1 MKIGV
6 LSDTHGHLDP
16 RVLDLFK
23 GVDHILHAGD
33 IGFPSLILDLE
44 AIAPVTAVLGNTDDP
59 RFEFRD
65 LEVVD
70 LGDRKFLLH
79 HIVDPK
85 ALTERIQLSF
95 LHHAP
100 DVVVFG
106 HTHRRHHEL
115 IGGRLFI
122 NPGYSGAP
130 RHATARSVAVLE
142 MDGDQ
147 MTVDFHGLD

>member
-1 MKIGV
+1 MKIGLV
-6 LSDTHGHLDP
+6 SDTHGHLDP
-16 RVLDLFK
+16 QILHLFQ

-33 IGFPSLILDLE
+33 VGFPSLILDLE
-44 AIAPVTAVLGNTDDP
+44 AVAPVTVVRGNTDDP

-65 LEVVD
+65 LEVVE
-70 LGDRKFLLH
+70 LSGRKFLLH
-79 HIVDPK
+79 HIVDPD
-85 ALTERIQLSF
+85 ALTERLQLSF

-106 HTHRRHHEL
+106 HTHRKHHQL

-130 RHATARSVAVLE
+130 RHSTSRSVAILE
-142 MDGDQ
+142 VSGDEL
-147 MTVDFHGLD
+147 TVDFHGLD

>member
-1 MKIGV
+1 MKIGLV
-6 LSDTHGHLDP
+6 SDTHGHLDSQI
-16 RVLDLFK
+16 LHLFQ

-33 IGFPSLILDLE
+33 VGYPSLILDLE
-44 AIAPVTAVLGNTDDP
+44 AVAPVTVVRGNTDDP

-65 LEVVD
+65 LEVVE
-70 LGDRKFLLH
+70 LSGRKFLLH
-79 HIVDPK
+79 HIVDPD
-85 ALTERIQLSF
+85 ALTERLQLSF

-106 HTHRRHHEL
+106 HTHRKHHQL

-130 RHATARSVAVLE
+130 RHSTARSVAILE
-142 MDGDQ
+142 VSGDEL
-147 MTVDFHGLD
+147 TVDFHGLD